1 MKKLVLLLLF
11 SFTLCFPGWT
21 QPSEIIRIK
30 SGEQVP
36 PYEKYLYRQFA
47 SGTVYLRNGQTPTVR
62 LNNHLMLNE
71 VQFIA
76 PVGDTLTLAQLHTIS
91 KVVINGDTFVF
102 DQNSM
107 PLRILR
113 EYGAVKLAVN
123 QSLQVANV
131 DKEGA
136 YGQSSGL
143 SSITSYSSYPV
154 PGGGIAK
161 LEMKGDVVYSQR
173 RSYYLINQN
182 GLSFP
187 ASRKSILKLF
197 PRQKSAIDDYL
208 QKTPVQF
215 NSPDDLQRLLEFCG
229 KGT

>member
-1 MKKLVLLLLF
+1 MKKIGLLLLF
-11 SFTLCFPGWT
+11 FCFLTFRGWA
-21 QPSEIIRIK
+21 QPSEVIRIK
-30 SGEQVP
+30 TGEQIPVH
-36 PYEKYLYRQFA
+36 EKYLYRQFA
-47 SGTVYLRNGQTPTVR
+47 PGTVYLRNGQTPTVR

-71 VQFIA
+71 IQFIA
-76 PVGDTLTLAQLHTIS
+76 PAGDTLTLAQLHTIS
-91 KVVINGDTFVF
+91 KVVLNGDTFVF

-107 PLRILR
+107 PLRVLH
-113 EYGAVKLAVN
+113 EYEVVKLAVN

-143 SSITSYSSYPV
+143 SSITAYSSYPV
-154 PGGGIAK
+154 PGGAIAK
-161 LEMKGDVVYSQR
+161 LEMKGDVVYSQL

-197 PRQKSAIDDYL
+197 PRQKSAINDYL

-215 NSPDDLQRLLEFCG
+215 NSPDDLRRLLEFCSENL
-229 KGT
+229 